1 MGKPND
7 KLTMRELVWKT
18 WELVRDHE
26 LLTRASAIAF
36 SSMMA
41 AVPLLA
47 LLLTACVFLLPDMSG
62 SGASGIGNLTAG
74 ELEAALRSIM
84 PDEAYRVVAEQIGR
98 MQNQPP
104 IALISVSL
112 AITLWMAS
120 SLFVDVIDALNRV
133 YGMVERRPYWRL
145 RLTAML
151 LTILQTLILFGGLL
165 TILSWPR
172 ILEWLSIAPG
182 STGAMLL
189 QWAFMFGGV
198 LASFALVFHVGP
210 DSLQRKRWVTPGSL
224 FGAFVFLVASA
235 CFRYY
240 VANFAHYDK
249 LYGSLGGVM
258 ALLLWF
264 WISSIVLLVAAEL
277 NKIIEYASTRNE
289 ELRKKQERKD
299 DAPGTNGGGGE
310 NGSSSGEPNDNKSG
324 DSDKNR
330 TTGPSDPDSDS
341 RKSN

>member
-1 MGKPND
+1 MEKPND
-7 KLTMRELVWKT
+7 RLTVRELAIKT
-18 WELVRDHE
+18 WELVQDHE

-47 LLLTACVFLLPDMSG
+47 LLLTACVFLLPDLTG
-62 SGASGIGNLTAG
+62 SGAAGIGNLTA
-74 ELEAALRSIM
+74 EQLEAALRSIL
-84 PDEAYRVVAEQIGR
+84 PGEAFKIVAEQIAR
-98 MQNQPP
+98 MQHQPP

-112 AITLWMAS
+112 AITLWTAS
-120 SLFVDVIDALNRV
+120 SLFVDVIDALNRI

-145 RLTAML
+145 RLTAIF
-151 LTILQTLILFGGLL
+151 LTVLQTLILFGGLIA
-165 TILSWPR
+165 ILSWPR
-172 ILEWLSIAPG
+172 ILEWLSIESG
-182 STGAMLL
+182 STSAMLL
-189 QWAFMFGGV
+189 QWVFMFGGV

-224 FGAFVFLVASA
+224 FGAFVFLIASA
-235 CFRYY
+235 GFRIY
-240 VANFAHYDK
+240 VTNFAHYDK

-289 ELRKKQERKD
+289 EVRRRKQ
-299 DAPGTNGGGGE
+299 GTDKG
-310 NGSSSGEPNDNKSG
+310 NGSPGGDGTGPASGEPNNNNQPG
-324 DSDKNR
+324 DHV
-330 TTGPSDPDSDS
+330 TGPSNPDSGSDK
-341 RKSN
+341 RN

>member
-1 MGKPND
+1 MEKPND
-7 KLTMRELVWKT
+7 KLTVRELAVKT

-47 LLLTACVFLLPDMSG
+47 LLLTACVFLLPDLTG
-62 SGASGIGNLTAG
+62 SGATGIGNLTPAQ
-74 ELEAALRSIM
+74 LEAALRSIL
-84 PDEAYRVVAEQIGR
+84 PGEAFKIVAEQIAR
-98 MQNQPP
+98 MQEQPP

-112 AITLWMAS
+112 AITLWTAS
-120 SLFVDVIDALNRV
+120 SLFVDVIDALNRI
-133 YGMVERRPYWRL
+133 YGMDERRPYWRL
-145 RLTAML
+145 RLTAIML
-151 LTILQTLILFGGLL
+151 TVLQTLILFGGLVA
-165 TILSWPR
+165 ILSWPR
-172 ILEWLSIAPG
+172 ILEWLSIESG
-182 STGAMLL
+182 STSAMLL

-235 CFRYY
+235 GFRIY
-240 VANFAHYDK
+240 VTNFAHYDK

-277 NKIIEYASTRNE
+277 NKIIEYASTTNE
-289 ELRKKQERKD
+289 QRRKKNKQD
-299 DAPGTNGGGGE
+299 SDGSTNGEGTGPAARAPNNNQAGDQTTGPG
-310 NGSSSGEPNDNKSG
+310 NSGSSSGTKG
-324 DSDKNR
+324 
-330 TTGPSDPDSDS
+330 GGGG
-341 RKSN
+341 